1 MKIFKLCI
9 ITLFSVSIAYG
20 AEESTASRIDQTTK
34 EIVTSLSTPS
44 ALHNFAHNPEWF
56 KQYNLHHMAIHPAYS
71 NLIGNRIIQT
81 LFQITKKPL
90 TYRHYTFS
98 ERGFFGELIQH
109 PYRIMAFFRNLD
121 DYIGLLFWKEAQE
134 GCQHLAATDT
144 VTYIGHQDPVEEVIT
159 NPIQEILA
167 TLSHDK
173 TIKIWN
179 LTPDA
184 YRAQRSLISLQRTF
198 SLDFFIGRIL
208 ANSLNFTWN
217 IADIV
222 AIAENIGDLSI
233 EQALF
238 MGIVNKAL
246 ENGEKIN
253 LTQAPHLKHY
263 LMSFPDVIK
272 KTLEK
277 LDVFVV

>member
-98 ERGFFGELIQH
+98 ERGFWRIDPTSL
-109 PYRIMAFFRNLD
+109 PYNGFF
-121 DYIGLLFWKEAQE
+121 Q
-134 GCQHLAATDT
+134 
-144 VTYIGHQDPVEEVIT
+144 
-159 NPIQEILA
+159 
-167 TLSHDK
+167 
-173 TIKIWN
+173 
-179 LTPDA
+179 
-184 YRAQRSLISLQRTF
+184 
-198 SLDFFIGRIL
+198 
-208 ANSLNFTWN
+208 
-217 IADIV
+217 
-222 AIAENIGDLSI
+222 
-233 EQALF
+233 
-238 MGIVNKAL
+238 
-246 ENGEKIN
+246 
-253 LTQAPHLKHY
+253 
-263 LMSFPDVIK
+263 
-272 KTLEK
+272 K
-277 LDVFVV
+277 LR